1 MIKKPVSIY
10 IHWPFCT
17 SKCPYCDFNS
27 HIKQPIDHN
36 DWLVAIK
43 TELNYLS
50 ENFLFKSSYKYYL
63 KSIFFG
69 GGTPSLMKPF
79 VIKGIINECERLFYY
94 KALNKEVEITLE
106 ANPGSIIRDR
116 LKGFLDAGVNRI
128 SIGVQSFDERLLV
141 FLGRDHSVYEAKKAI
156 EASRNI
162 FKNLSLDL
170 IYALPKQSMEDWERS
185 LNEAFQFDPDH
196 LSLYQLTIEK
206 GTAFYNRYKNGNLI
220 PLKDDLAT
228 KMYYMTEEIT
238 KRNNMPAYEVSNY
251 SKLNKN
257 CIHNL
262 SYWKGED
269 WIGIGPGATSR
280 FFVSD
285 KRIQINI
292 RKDPISWLKDVQ
304 NKKNGV
310 SEITKETYEDY
321 IIEKV
326 IMGLRLVNGINLNEV
341 KKVLRMDRL
350 RVLIEKS
357 FIIHKENFIKTTFKG
372 RLNLNT
378 VLAEIIK

>member
-27 HIKQPIDHN
+27 HIKQSIDHN
-36 DWLVAIK
+36 DWLIAIK
-43 TELNYLS
+43 AELNYLL
-50 ENFLFKSSYKYYL
+50 ENFLFRSSYKYYL

-69 GGTPSLMKPF
+69 GGTPSLMEPF
-79 VIKGIINECERLFYY
+79 VIKGIINECERLFYNEP
-94 KALNKEVEITLE
+94 NKEVEITLE
-106 ANPGSIIRDR
+106 ANPGSIFRDK
-116 LKGFLDAGVNRI
+116 LKCFLDAGVNRI
-128 SIGVQSFDERLLV
+128 SIGVQSFDERLLL

-156 EASRNI
+156 EISRNI
-162 FKNLSLDL
+162 FKNLSFDL
-170 IYALPKQSMEDWERS
+170 IYALPKQSLEDWERS
-185 LNEAFQFDPDH
+185 LNEAFEFNPDH

-206 GTAFYNRYKNGNLI
+206 GTAFYNRYKNGSLI
-220 PLKDDLAT
+220 PLQSDLAI

-251 SKLNKN
+251 SKLNKT

-280 FFVSD
+280 FSAGK

-292 RKDPISWLKDVQ
+292 RKDPYSWLKDVQ
-304 NKKNGV
+304 NKQNGV
-310 SEITKETYEDY
+310 NEISKETTEDY
-321 IIEKV
+321 MIEKV
-326 IMGLRLVNGINLNEV
+326 IMGLRLVSGINLNEV

-350 RVLIEKS
+350 RMLIKNN
-357 FIIHKENFIKTTFKG
+357 FIIHKEKLIKTTFKG

-378 VLAEIIK
+378 ILAEIIK

>member
-1 MIKKPVSIY
+1 MVRKPVSIY

-27 HIKQPIDHN
+27 HIKQSIDQN
-36 DWLVAIK
+36 DWLIAIK
-43 TELNYLS
+43 TELNYLL
-50 ENFLFKSSYKYYL
+50 ENFLFESSYKYYL

-69 GGTPSLMKPF
+69 GGTPSLMEPF
-79 VIKGIINECERLFYY
+79 IVKGIINECERLFYC
-94 KALNKEVEITLE
+94 KELDKEIEITLE
-106 ANPGSIIRDR
+106 ANPGSIFSDS
-116 LKGFLDAGVNRI
+116 LKRFFDAGVNRI
-128 SIGVQSFDERLLV
+128 SIGVQSFDKNLLL

-170 IYALPKQSMEDWERS
+170 MYALPKQSMEDWERS

-251 SKLNKN
+251 SKLDKN

-262 SYWKGED
+262 SYWKSED

-280 FFVSD
+280 FFSGA
-285 KRIQINI
+285 KRMQINI
-292 RKDPISWLKDVQ
+292 RKDPNSWLKDVQ
-304 NKKNGV
+304 NKQNGV
-310 SEITKETYEDY
+310 SEVLEETAEDY
-321 IIEKV
+321 MIEKV
-326 IMGLRLVNGINLNEV
+326 IMGLRLVNGINLDEV

-350 RVLIEKS
+350 RMLIENS
-357 FIIHKENFIKTTFKG
+357 FIIHKEKLIKTTFKG

-378 VLAEIIK
+378 ILAEIVK